1 MQANGKSTLRAIAR
15 IFGVLCIT
23 LMLASPALAQNLE
36 KVRLS
41 IADLSFTFLP
51 HLLARDA
58 GIFRKY
64 GLDVE
69 LIYIGGPVGL
79 TALATGDLDYSA
91 SPDPGLLAVAKGLPF
106 KVVMLT
112 TKSPPFYVIGRPNIK
127 RAADLVGK
135 KYGIS
140 RIGSSSYFVSKVI
153 FQKLG
158 VDTDKITF
166 IQAGSNANRVLAL
179 STGSIDG
186 AMFSMP
192 TAQEMVKKGFIQLGS
207 PKEVG
212 QRPHGGLLVRSER
225 IEKNRE
231 QVKRMAAALIES
243 MTFIANNRAKVAEYV
258 SGKFKIERD
267 FAEQLLAGDY
277 LSMLTMDGRMT
288 EEGVQAYLDE
298 AFQNNLVP
306 NRFSAKQALDLS
318 LLEPSSVKR

>member
-1 MQANGKSTLRAIAR
+1 MPAIGEYTPRVIAR
-15 IFGVLCIT
+15 FLVSVCIT
-23 LMLASPALAQNLE
+23 LTFATAAQAQNLE

-58 GIFRKY
+58 GIFRKH

-79 TALATGDLDYSA
+79 AALATGDLDYSG

-112 TKSPPFYVIGRPNIK
+112 TKSPPFYVIGRANIK
-127 RAADLVGK
+127 RAADLAGK

-158 VDTDKITF
+158 VDADKITF

-179 STGSIDG
+179 STGAIDG

-192 TAQEMVKKGFIQLGS
+192 TAQEMVKKGFNQLGS

-225 IEKNRE
+225 IEKNRD
-231 QVKRMAAALIES
+231 QVKRMAAALVES

-267 FAEQLLAGDY
+267 FAEQLLGGDY
-277 LSMLTMDGRMT
+277 LSMLTMDGRMS

-318 LLEPSSVKR
+318 LLETGPVRR